1 MTTSTNN
8 SIFPILRALN
18 SLAIMTVAMS
28 GMYASVMV
36 LEPATREFDI
46 GRGAGALPYTMYMVG
61 FGLGNIILGKWADR
75 TGIAALALLAAFS
88 LPAGLYLASMAEE
101 LWAFVITLTFLCG
114 FLGGA
119 FAFGPLVADISKWF
133 DKRRGLAV
141 GIVISGS
148 YVAGALWPPLLQ
160 VWFDEYGWRQSF
172 VYLAMVCAIT
182 MLPLSLIYFRKTSG
196 PGHDNLTKDPTAW
209 GRPLGLST
217 GQLQS
222 ALCLAGIGCCAAM
235 AMPQIHI
242 VPHAIDLGFEAR
254 DGANMLGLMLGFGII
269 SRISSGWISDKI
281 GGVKTLLLG
290 SGLQGLVIFCF
301 LFIDTLTGLYAVS
314 IAFGLAQG
322 GIVPSYTLIIRK
334 FFPPNEAGSRIG
346 LIFVSTIGGM
356 ALGGWIAGILYDLTG
371 SYTVS
376 FINAIAFNA
385 MNFGIAVFIQM
396 KSNRQAGL
404 ISS

>member
-88 LPAGLYLASMAEE
+88 LPAGLYLASMAEG

-196 PGHDNLTKDPTAW
+196 SGHDNLTKDPTAW

-254 DGANMLGLMLGFGII
+254 DGANGLRPPGSGDFLLSVYRYPNGAVCGVHCI
-269 SRISSGWISDKI
+269 RISPGWHRAILYAHHSEIFPPKR
-281 GGVKTLLLG
+281 
-290 SGLQGLVIFCF
+290 SGLTNRSDICIYHRGNGAGRM
-301 LFIDTLTGLYAVS
+301 DRGNTL
-314 IAFGLAQG
+314 
-322 GIVPSYTLIIRK
+322 
-334 FFPPNEAGSRIG
+334 
-346 LIFVSTIGGM
+346 
-356 ALGGWIAGILYDLTG
+356 
-371 SYTVS
+371 
-376 FINAIAFNA
+376 
-385 MNFGIAVFIQM
+385 
-396 KSNRQAGL
+396 
-404 ISS
+404 

>member
-1 MTTSTNN
+1 MTSSSNN

-75 TGIAALALLAAFS
+75 TGIAVLALLAAFS
-88 LPAGLYLASMAEE
+88 LPTGLYLASMAEG
-101 LWAFVITLTFLCG
+101 LWPFVMILALLCG

-133 DKRRGLAV
+133 DRRRGLAV

-160 VWFDEYGWRQSF
+160 AWFDEYGWRQSF
-172 VYLAMVCAIT
+172 VYLAMVCAVT

-196 PGHDNLTKDPTAW
+196 AENNSPEKDSTAW
-209 GRPLGLST
+209 DRPLGLST
-217 GQLQS
+217 GQLQCT
-222 ALCLAGIGCCAAM
+222 LCFAGIGCCVAM

-254 DGANMLGLMLGFGII
+254 DGANMLALMLGFGII

-290 SGLQGLVIFCF
+290 SVLQGLVIFSF

-314 IAFGLAQG
+314 IAFGLSQG
-322 GIVPSYTLIIRK
+322 GIVPSYTLIIRR
-334 FFPPNEAGSRIG
+334 FFPADEAGSRIG
-346 LIFVSTIGGM
+346 LVFVSTIGGM
-356 ALGGWIAGILYDLTG
+356 ALGGWMAGILYDITG

-404 ISS
+404 TSS